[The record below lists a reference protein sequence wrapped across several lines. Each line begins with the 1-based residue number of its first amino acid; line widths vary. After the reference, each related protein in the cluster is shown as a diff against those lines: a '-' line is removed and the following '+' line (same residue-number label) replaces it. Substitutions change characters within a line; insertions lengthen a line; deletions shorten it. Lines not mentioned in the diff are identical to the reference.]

1 MRSSDIPDL
10 SLQEAAEE
18 LGVHYM
24 TAYRY
29 VRQGL
34 LPALKHQGTWR
45 VQRRDVEG
53 FRQGSA
59 PSSDVDDLDEGHG
72 YAVTGRGRSRRAPWA
87 HRLEAR
93 LINGDDAGAWSV
105 LESTL
110 AAGHD
115 LESIYSNVMAPALE
129 SIGARWE
136 AGELDI
142 AAEHQATAIA
152 SRLVA
157 RLGPRFARRGRSRGT
172 VVIGAPTGE
181 AHSLPTAMLGDLLRA
196 AGWSVRELGADTPAE
211 SFVHAATNCD
221 SLVAVGIS
229 VTHPDH
235 RFRVPEIAAAVHR
248 ELPGLLV
255 VAGGRGVAGWSADD
269 HDAPG
274 PHVTNPHVAVVDS
287 VEEFLSLLEGRSP
300 QRLASGD

>member
-1 MRSSDIPDL
+1 MFSVDVPDL
-10 SLQEAAEE
+10 SLHEAAEE

-34 LPALKHQGTWR
+34 LPARKHQGTWR
-45 VQRRDVEG
+45 VQRSDLEVFQQR
-53 FRQGSA
+53 SA
-59 PSSDVDDLDEGHG
+59 PRSQVDRLGGGSDES
-72 YAVTGRGRSRRAPWA
+72 VTGRGRSRRAPWA
-87 HRLEAR
+87 QRLEAR
-93 LINGDDAGAWSV
+93 LVDGDDAGAWSV

-115 LESIYSNVMAPALE
+115 LESIYSKVMAPALE

-152 SRLVA
+152 ARLVS

-172 VVIGAPTGE
+172 VVIGAPAGE
-181 AHSLPTAMLGDLLRA
+181 THGLPTAMLADLLRT
-196 AGWSVRELGADTPAE
+196 AGWRVRELGADTPAG
-211 SFVHAATNCD
+211 SFVHAAMACD

-235 RFRVPEIAAAVHR
+235 RVRVPEIADAVHR
-248 ELPGLLV
+248 VLPGLLIV
-255 VAGGRGVAGWSADD
+255 VGGRGVSDWLVDD
-269 HDAPG
+269 PQTAPAN
-274 PHVTNPHVAVVDS
+274 VVVVDS
-287 VEEFLSLLEGRSP
+287 AQEFLGLLEGRSP

>member
-1 MRSSDIPDL
+1 MFSSDTPDL

-34 LPALKHQGTWR
+34 LPALKHRGTWR
-45 VQRRDVEG
+45 VQRSDLEG

-59 PSSDVDDLDEGHG
+59 GPCGIDHLGDCHDH
-72 YAVTGRGRSRRAPWA
+72 ATTGRGRSRRAPWA
-87 HRLEAR
+87 QRLEGR
-93 LINGDDAGAWSV
+93 LIGGDDAGAWSV

-152 SRLVA
+152 TRLVA

-172 VVIGAPTGE
+172 VVIGAPAGE
-181 AHSLPTAMLGDLLRA
+181 AHSLPTSMLGDLLRA
-196 AGWSVRELGADTPAE
+196 GGWSVRELGADTPAE

-221 SLVAVGIS
+221 ALAAVGIS

-235 RFRVPEIAAAVHR
+235 RFRVPEIAAALHR

-255 VAGGRGVAGWSADD
+255 VAGGRGVAGWPLDGDMAGD
-269 HDAPG
+269 
-274 PHVTNPHVAVVDS
+274 PHVVVVDS
-287 VEEFLSLLEGRSP
+287 AEEFFGLLEGRSP
-300 QRLASGD
+300 QSLASGD